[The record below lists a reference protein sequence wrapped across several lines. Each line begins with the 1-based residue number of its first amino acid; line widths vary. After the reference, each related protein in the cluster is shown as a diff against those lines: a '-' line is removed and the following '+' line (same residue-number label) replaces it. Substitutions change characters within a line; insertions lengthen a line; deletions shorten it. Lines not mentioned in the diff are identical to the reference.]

1 MHFLAQSIN
10 YGVTLESR
18 KNMKNKKYFKINEF
32 AKLCHTT
39 KDTLLHYDKKNLL
52 KPEYTAENKY
62 RYYSIEQFFKYNLI
76 TLLKGTERTLEE
88 IKKSLNSNEPE
99 QRINLIEER
108 IEQLKNEQKEIEKRI
123 SMFSTL
129 AALSKKALTQEYD
142 TLFFEDI
149 NEETVY
155 LFPIRTA
162 EDVNQI
168 ETYTLCLSDFLLD
181 YINHE
186 HTPVPPLGMLITK
199 RDIAKQR
206 FTVNSFFAKAS
217 EQKKAQTK
225 IIKKGRY
232 ACWLHKGKIDSQE
245 QACHTFIDLLRKRG
259 YSLKSDLFLFDQMN
273 CLIDETNEELIINY
287 AIKIS
292 KKKQQGN

>member
-1 MHFLAQSIN
+1 MGQHRSQ
-10 YGVTLESR
+10 E
-18 KNMKNKKYFKINEF
+18 KNMNNKKHLKINEF

-39 KDTLLHYDKKNLL
+39 KDTLLHYDKKDLL

-76 TLLKGTERTLEE
+76 ALLKGTESTLEE
-88 IKKSLNSNEPE
+88 IKEALNAREPE
-99 QRINLIEER
+99 RLLNLIEER
-108 IEQLKNEQKEIEKRI
+108 IEQLKNEQKEIAKRI

-142 TLFFEDI
+142 TLFFEEI
-149 NEETVY
+149 NEETIY
-155 LFPIRTA
+155 LSPIRTA
-162 EDVNQI
+162 EDINQMK
-168 ETYTLCLSDFLLD
+168 TYTLCLSDFLLD

-186 HTPVPPLGMLITK
+186 HTPVLPLGMLVTK

-206 FTVNSFFAKAS
+206 FTVNYFFSKTS
-217 EQKKAQTK
+217 EHEKAQAK

-232 ACWLHKGKIDSQE
+232 ACWLHKGKMDSQE
-245 QACHTFIDLLRKRG
+245 QACHTFLDILKKQG

-273 CLIDETNEELIINY
+273 YLIDATNEELIINY
-287 AIKIS
+287 TIKIG

>member
-1 MHFLAQSIN
+1 MN
-10 YGVTLESR
+10 
-18 KNMKNKKYFKINEF
+18 NKKYLKINEF

-39 KDTLLHYDKKNLL
+39 KDTLLHYDKKDLL

-76 TLLKGTERTLEE
+76 ALLKGTESTLEE
-88 IKKSLNSNEPE
+88 IKEALNAREPE
-99 QRINLIEER
+99 RLLNLIEER
-108 IEQLKNEQKEIEKRI
+108 MEQIKNEQKEIAKRI

-142 TLFFEDI
+142 TLFFEEI
-149 NEETVY
+149 NEETIY
-155 LFPIRTA
+155 LSPIRTA
-162 EDVNQI
+162 EDINQMK
-168 ETYTLCLSDFLLD
+168 TYTLCLSDFLLD

-186 HTPVPPLGMLITK
+186 HTPVLPLGMLVTK

-206 FTVNSFFAKAS
+206 FTVNYFFSKTS
-217 EQKKAQTK
+217 EHEKAQVK

-232 ACWLHKGKIDSQE
+232 ACWLHKGKMDSQE
-245 QACHTFIDLLRKRG
+245 QACHTFLDILKKQG

-273 CLIDETNEELIINY
+273 YLIDATNEELIINY
-287 AIKIS
+287 AIKIG